1 MEGNDKLA
9 TLELGGHT
17 FKRVKTGLDEAE
29 VTAAIRKLM
38 AERDELDKRQSHFA
52 SLMKLAEKTI
62 SDADEIAE
70 QTLKDARARAESE
83 AAALAVRAEEEA
95 RAKIE
100 GASSE
105 ILAKANS
112 EAESIR
118 TSALQQANGSL
129 KEQVEQMRAE
139 MKQMSAAIC
148 QRIVSQAEIF
158 AQEAVSLQNEFGLRI
173 ERVTVREVA
182 LPPAGDRAGTPLEM
196 NRQASPEMRPP
207 PMATTGAGAPDKRL
221 VEIEILPPRDT
232 EEISR
237 IESFLKGLPEVE
249 AEELVNYV
257 DRTSIVLLLNSDIDL
272 AARLSEVPAVQ
283 EAFETVE
290 GGKRKVQVRLSLKSA
305 LDNAKDALSANIG
318 RILERR

>member
-1 MEGNDKLA
+1 MEGNDKLT

-17 FKRVKTGLDEAE
+17 FKRVKSGLDESD
-29 VTAAIRKLM
+29 VTAVIRKLM

-70 QTLKDARARAESE
+70 QTLKDARAKAESE

-100 GASSE
+100 GTSSE
-105 ILAKANS
+105 ILTRANR

-118 TSALQQANGSL
+118 MSAVQQANGSL

-158 AQEAVSLQNEFGLRI
+158 AQEAVALQNEFGLRVEKI
-173 ERVTVREVA
+173 TVREVA
-182 LPPAGDRAGTPLEM
+182 PHPGESGGPSQETKRPASNEVQTSAIA
-196 NRQASPEMRPP
+196 NA
-207 PMATTGAGAPDKRL
+207 GAGAPDKRL
-221 VEIEILPPRDT
+221 VEVEILPPRDT

-237 IESFLKGLPEVE
+237 IESFLKGMHEVE

-272 AARLSEVPAVQ
+272 AARLAEVPSVQ